1 MALSC
6 ETPGQSDLE
15 AASARLDALNER
27 ERGEQVAPMR
37 QELQEIMQNH
47 FGVFRTG
54 EFMREGIAK
63 LQTLRGR
70 VEEVVLADRS
80 YGL

>member
-1 MALSC
+1 
-6 ETPGQSDLE
+6 
-15 AASARLDALNER
+15 
-27 ERGEQVAPMR
+27 MR

-63 LQTLRGR
+63 LATLRGR
-70 VEEVVLADRS
+70 VRKWFWLIGARPLIPR
-80 YGL
+80 G